1 MTELTPRFPY
11 DPLRI
16 TFEERTIPDAPG
28 RLAGEGPFAV
38 IDIGSNSVRLVI
50 YERQCRAPSVLFNEK
65 ILAGLGKGIGKT
77 GRLNTASV
85 EVAIAAA
92 RRFRQLADQWS
103 VTEFHVLATAASRE
117 ASNGPEFITELERI
131 CRVSVQ
137 VLTGA
142 EEARMAALGIIA
154 GVHNPDGL
162 VGDLGGGS
170 LELVEVRGSRIGDGR
185 TYGLGGIRLSEQADG
200 SLRKAEKIAGDIL
213 ERSDRLP
220 AVAGRSFYAVGGT
233 WRSLARLHMFQTGY
247 PLHVMQNYAIP
258 ASEALD
264 FCRTVSRGDIDSVDR
279 IEVVSKQRRD
289 LLGFGAV
296 VLGQIIRIGKPKD
309 VVMSALGL
317 REGHLY
323 DLLPAEEKSRDPL
336 ISAAEELAVLRSRS
350 PVHARELVPWTKSV
364 LDALGFEETDEDERL
379 RIAVC
384 LLADIGWR
392 THPDYRG
399 EQSLNI
405 VANGAFVGVDHPGRA
420 FLALTIFYRH
430 MGLIDDALSPRLRE
444 LASIRLKERAR
455 LIGAA
460 FRVAF
465 ILSGGMAGTLPLTRI
480 VSKADTLTL
489 QLPASLASLDGEV
502 VRRRLKQL
510 AKLGGVDGQVEIV
523 A

>member
-1 MTELTPRFPY
+1 MTEHISRFAQ

-16 TFEERTIPDAPG
+16 TLDERAVADAPG
-28 RLAGEGPFAV
+28 RLAGDGPFAV
-38 IDIGSNSVRLVI
+38 VDIGSNSVRLVI
-50 YERQCRAPSVLFNEK
+50 YERLCRAPTVLFNEK

-77 GRLNTASV
+77 GRLNEASV
-85 EVAIAAA
+85 ETALAAA
-92 RRFRQLADQWS
+92 GRFRQLADQCA
-103 VTEFHVLATAASRE
+103 VTQFHVLATAASRE
-117 ASNGPEFITELERI
+117 ASNGPDFISELERI
-131 CRVSVQ
+131 CRVPVQ
-137 VLTGA
+137 VLSGS
-142 EEARMAALGIIA
+142 EEARMAALGVVA
-154 GVHNPDGL
+154 GVHRPDGL

-170 LELVEVRGSRIGDGR
+170 LELVEVFGARVGDGR
-185 TYGLGGIRLSEQADG
+185 TYGLGGIRLSEQAEG

-220 AVAGRSFYAVGGT
+220 IVNGRSFYAVGGT
-233 WRSLARLHMFQTGY
+233 WRSLARLHMFQRGY

-258 ASEALD
+258 ATEALD
-264 FCRTVSRGDIDSVDR
+264 FCRSVSRGDIDSVDR
-279 IEVVSKQRRD
+279 IEVVSKQRRE
-289 LLGFGAV
+289 LLPFGAV

-323 DLLPAEEKSRDPL
+323 DLLDADEKSRDPL
-336 ISAAEELAVLRSRS
+336 IAAAEELAVLRSRS
-350 PVHARELVPWTKSV
+350 PLHAKELVPWTKAV
-364 LDALGFEETDEDERL
+364 IDALGFEEDEEDERL

-384 LLADIGWR
+384 LMADIGWR

-399 EQSLNI
+399 EQSLVS

-430 MGLIDDALSPRLRE
+430 MGMVDDAPLPQLRE
-444 LASIRLKERAR
+444 LVSTRLKDRAR

-465 ILSGGMAGTLPLTRI
+465 ILSGGIAGTLPKTR
-480 VSKADTLTL
+480 VRPKSGMLTL
-489 QLPASLASLDGEV
+489 QLPEALASLDGEV

-510 AKLGGVDGQVEIV
+510 AKLGGIDGQVEIS

>member
-1 MTELTPRFPY
+1 
-11 DPLRI
+11 
-16 TFEERTIPDAPG
+16 
-28 RLAGEGPFAV
+28 LAGDGPFAV
-38 IDIGSNSVRLVI
+38 VDIGSNSVRLVI

-65 ILAGLGKGIGKT
+65 ILAGLGKGIAKT
-77 GRLNTASV
+77 GRLNDASV
-85 EVAIAAA
+85 EVALTAA
-92 RRFRQLADQWS
+92 RRFRQLADHWS
-103 VTEFHVLATAASRE
+103 VTQFHVLATAASRE
-117 ASNGPEFITELERI
+117 ASNGADFIAELERI
-131 CRVSVQ
+131 CRVQVQ
-137 VLTGA
+137 VLSGS

-154 GVHNPDGL
+154 GVYGPDGV

-185 TYGLGGIRLSEQADG
+185 TYGLGGIRLSELADG
-200 SLRKAEKIAGDIL
+200 SLRKAEKIASDIL

-233 WRSLARLHMFQTGY
+233 WRSLARLHMFQSDY
-247 PLHVMQNYAIP
+247 PLHVMQNYAIAAP
-258 ASEALD
+258 DALE
-264 FCRTVSRGDIDSVDR
+264 FCRIVARGDIDSINR
-279 IEVVSKQRRD
+279 IEVVSKQRRE
-289 LLGFGAV
+289 LLGFGAI
-296 VLGQIIRIGKPKD
+296 VLGQIIRIGKPKQ

-323 DLLPAEEKSRDPL
+323 DLLPPQEQMRDPL
-336 ISAAEELAVLRSRS
+336 VAAAEELAVLRSRS
-350 PVHARELVPWTKSV
+350 PIHARELIPWTKAV
-364 LDALGFEETDEDERL
+364 LDAFGIRETEEEERL
-379 RIAVC
+379 RITVC

-444 LASIRLKERAR
+444 LAPIRLKERAR
-455 LIGAA
+455 VIGAA

-465 ILSGGMAGTLPLTRI
+465 ILSAGMAGTLPSTRI
-480 VSKADTLTL
+480 ALKSDVLTL
-489 QLPASLASLDGEV
+489 QLPAALASLDGEV

-510 AKLGGVDGQVEIV
+510 AKLGNMDGQVEV
-523 A
+523 MA